1 MLLELLLK
9 VNSDDDAVSQS
20 AKVLQR
26 VVLEMNL
33 DEANLFI
40 DKLKIIERE
49 ILAVNKVWWFYIFYL
64 IILYSLGV
72 LLTKKYF

>member
-33 DEANLFI
+33 DEANFFI

-49 ILAVNKVWWFYIFYL
+49 ILAVNKV
-64 IILYSLGV
+64 
-72 LLTKKYF
+72 